1 MEFHFD
7 AAVLIAVDLFTLG
20 PGDHGAL
27 AAEDARFL
35 LRQRR
40 TVRHVPWGGLE
51 AVAITLVEI
60 ALEAGGVAGDRF
72 FQHLRLFAFVQDF
85 GQQPK
90 VVPFGFRVLGQ
101 GQEMAADQQR
111 LIAFAFGQLE
121 VAAVAFQVALGQVFA
136 ALSVDETAW

>member
-1 MEFHFD
+1 VELHFD

-40 TVRHVPWGGLE
+40 TVRHVRWGGLE

-60 ALEAGGVAGDRF
+60 A
-72 FQHLRLFAFVQDF
+72 
-85 GQQPK
+85 P
-90 VVPFGFRVLGQ
+90 
-101 GQEMAADQQR
+101 
-111 LIAFAFGQLE
+111 
-121 VAAVAFQVALGQVFA
+121 
-136 ALSVDETAW
+136 